1 MFYDE
6 FESNIRSLSSLRI
19 ETSTQGTLIA
29 TLIMEKLHHEI
40 KLIVTRNVE
49 ETQDMTKILEI
60 ANQELGTREAC
71 TLKTAEDDENGS
83 DSYEGF

>member
-1 MFYDE
+1 MKIFYDE

-40 KLIVTRNVE
+40 KLIVTRIVK
-49 ETQDMTKILEI
+49 ET
-60 ANQELGTREAC
+60 
-71 TLKTAEDDENGS
+71 
-83 DSYEGF
+83 